1 MNCASIRKLTLPL
14 GSVLL
19 SSFLLWGSTAKANIS
34 ISPMVVETE
43 AKRNQAQGR
52 FTVSN
57 PNAENFR
64 ARVYTSPF
72 TYDKETG
79 FKALSSSP
87 KDLTP
92 YLQFSPRELQV
103 AASSKRNIR
112 FVVRFPPKLPDGEY
126 RTMIFTENLQKGTV
140 TKTDTASN
148 VTLQTNIIPRIGVA
162 LYVRKGDVSPNL
174 TPDSARFDPK
184 SNKIQLLVRNSGK
197 ASAIVAG
204 NWKLKKGKKTIQKGN
219 ISDTTVLA
227 EGERYLKVQSRNK
240 SQSKLAPGE
249 YQLTGELGWGVNKK
263 KRIPFSINVTIPGS
277 SS

>member
-1 MNCASIRKLTLPL
+1 MNFASIRKFSLPVA
-14 GSVLL
+14 SVLL
-19 SSFLLWGSTAKANIS
+19 SSFLLSGIAKANIS

-43 AKRNQAQGR
+43 AKRGQAQGR
-52 FTVSN
+52 ITVSN
-57 PNAENFR
+57 PDSQDFR

-79 FKALSSSP
+79 FKTLDSSP
-87 KDLTP
+87 KDLAP

-103 AASSKRNIR
+103 GASRKRNIR
-112 FVVRFPPKLPDGEY
+112 FIVRFPPSLPDGEY
-126 RTMIFTENLQKGTV
+126 RTMIFTENLQRGTI
-140 TKTDTASN
+140 TETDSKTN

-174 TPDSARFDPK
+174 NFASARVNPK
-184 SNKIQLLVRNSGK
+184 TNKIQLLVSNKGK

-204 NWKLKKGKKTIQKGN
+204 DWKLKKGKEVIQKGN

-227 EGERYLKVQSRNK
+227 EAERYVTAKSLNK
-240 SQSKLAPGE
+240 NQSKLAPGE

-263 KRIPFSINVTIPGS
+263 ERIPFNVNVTIPAR
-277 SS
+277 

>member
-1 MNCASIRKLTLPL
+1 MNFTSIRKFSLPL
-14 GSVLL
+14 SSILL
-19 SSFLLWGSTAKANIS
+19 SSFLLGGSIAKANIS
-34 ISPMVVETE
+34 ISPMIVETE
-43 AKRNQAQGR
+43 AKRGQAQGR
-52 FTVSN
+52 ITVSN
-57 PNAENFR
+57 PDSQDFR

-79 FKALSSSP
+79 FKTLSESP

-103 AASSKRNIR
+103 GAARKRNIR
-112 FVVRFPPKLPDGEY
+112 FIVRFPPSLPDGEY
-126 RTMIFTENLQKGTV
+126 RTMIFTENLQKGTI
-140 TKTDTASN
+140 TETNTETN

-174 TPDSARFDPK
+174 IPDSARFDPK
-184 SNKIQLLVRNSGK
+184 TNKIQLLVNNKGK

-204 NWKLKKGKKTIQKGN
+204 DWKLKKGKEVVQKGS

-227 EGERYLKVQSRNK
+227 EGERYLNAKSLNK
-240 SQSKLAPGE
+240 NQTKLAPGE

-263 KRIPFSINVTIPGS
+263 ERIPFSVNVTIPGR
-277 SS
+277 

>member
-1 MNCASIRKLTLPL
+1 MNFTRIRKFSLPL
-14 GSVLL
+14 GSLLL
-19 SSFLLWGSTAKANIS
+19 SSFLLWGNIAKANIS

-43 AKRNQAQGR
+43 AKRGQAQGR

-57 PNAENFR
+57 TDFQDFR

-79 FKALSSSP
+79 FKTLSKSP
-87 KDLTP
+87 TDLTP

-103 AASSKRNIR
+103 GASSKRNIR
-112 FVVRFPPKLPDGEY
+112 FVVRFPPSLPDGEY
-126 RTMIFTENLQKGTV
+126 RTMIFTENLQRGTIIE
-140 TKTDTASN
+140 TDSKNN

-162 LYVRKGDVSPNL
+162 LYVRKGDISPNL
-174 TPDSARFDPK
+174 IPNSARFDSK
-184 SNKIQLLVRNSGK
+184 TNKIQLLVNNKGK

-204 NWKLKKGKKTIQKGN
+204 DWKLKKGKEVIQKGN

-227 EGERYLKVQSRNK
+227 EAERYVFMQSLQKNK
-240 SQSKLAPGE
+240 SKLTPGE

-263 KRIPFSINVTIPGS
+263 NRVPFNVKLTIPAK
-277 SS
+277 

>member
-1 MNCASIRKLTLPL
+1 MNFASIRKLTLPL

-19 SSFLLWGSTAKANIS
+19 SSFLLSGIATANIS

-43 AKRNQAQGR
+43 AKRGQAQGR
-52 FTVSN
+52 FSVSN
-57 PNAENFR
+57 TDSQDFR

-79 FKALSSSP
+79 FKTLSKSP
-87 KDLTP
+87 TDLTP

-103 AASSKRNIR
+103 GASSKRNIR
-112 FVVRFPPKLPDGEY
+112 FIVRFPPSLPDGEY
-126 RTMIFTENLQKGTV
+126 RTMIFTENLKRGTI
-140 TKTDTASN
+140 TETDSKTN

-174 TPDSARFDPK
+174 TPNSARFDSK
-184 SNKIQLLVRNSGK
+184 TNKIQLLVSNEGK
-197 ASAIVAG
+197 ASAILAG
-204 NWKLKKGKKTIQKGN
+204 DWQLKKGKEVIQKGN

-227 EGERYLKVQSRNK
+227 EGERYLTAKSLNK
-240 SQSKLAPGE
+240 NQPKLAPGE

-263 KRIPFSINVTIPGS
+263 ERIPFNVKVTIPAR
-277 SS
+277 

>member
-1 MNCASIRKLTLPL
+1 MNFTSIRKFSLPL
-14 GSVLL
+14 GSLLL
-19 SSFLLWGSTAKANIS
+19 SSFLLWGNIAKANIS

-43 AKRNQAQGR
+43 AKRGQAQGR

-57 PNAENFR
+57 PESQNFR

-79 FKALSSSP
+79 FKILSKSP
-87 KDLTP
+87 QDLSP
-92 YLQFSPRELQV
+92 YLQFSPRELEV

-112 FVVRFPPKLPDGEY
+112 FVVRFPPSLPDGEY
-126 RTMIFTENLQKGTV
+126 RTMIFTENLKRGTI
-140 TKTDTASN
+140 TQTDSTNN

-162 LYVRKGDVSPNL
+162 LYVRKGDVSPDLNF
-174 TPDSARFDPK
+174 PSARVNPK
-184 SNKIQLLVRNSGK
+184 TNQIQLLVSNKGK

-204 NWKLKKGKKTIQKGN
+204 DWKLKKGKEVIQKGN

-227 EGERYLKVQSRNK
+227 EAERYATAKSLNK
-240 SQSKLAPGE
+240 NQSKLTPGE

-263 KRIPFSINVTIPGS
+263 NRIPFNVNVTIPAK
-277 SS
+277 